1 MKINDLR
8 ITVIRYILMNKKRNN
23 KAINAGIGYT
33 IGNYLIK
40 GLSFLTIPIFVRM
53 MSTSDYGKYNTF
65 LAYESI
71 LFILIGMAI
80 HSSYKNA
87 RYKYKVISEGAKE
100 GDDYYSYVSSTMLL
114 ISVSGLIWIVLV
126 NVFSPVLEKSLHLNR
141 LSLTL
146 LIIYGF
152 SSAVITCYNTDA
164 GIEYNYKRFLKIA
177 GFNSCSNI
185 LFSIILITT
194 VFSNNRYLGRVVG
207 TVIPI
212 FLCAIYILFYFY
224 NRAKISQASGIKEKL
239 RWGIKYSLPI
249 IPHGLSQIIL
259 NQFDRIMISQ
269 MISDAATGI
278 YSFGYNIYSI
288 IAVTFNSLDSVWSP
302 WFYEKMNN
310 KEYKKIKEVS
320 SVYILLMCIFCS
332 FVILLSP
339 EIINILG
346 DDDYLEAIYCV
357 IPIVGGGFFAFLYT
371 IPSSI
376 EYYFEKTKYIA
387 IGTMSAAVIN
397 IILNYIFIKKFG
409 YVAAAYTTLVTYLLY
424 FLFHFLLAKRILG
437 YNLFSSKVIFLSVAE
452 MLVLSIFSN
461 FIIDLVALRV
471 IIAILLVILGII
483 IEEKYIGYFK
493 KQRTNN

>member
-1 MKINDLR
+1 MS
-8 ITVIRYILMNKKRNN
+8 KKSNN
-23 KAINAGIGYT
+23 KVVKAGIGYT

-65 LAYESI
+65 IAYESI
-71 LFILIGMAI
+71 VFILIGMAI

-87 RYKYKVISEGAKE
+87 RYKYKIISEGASK

-114 ISVSGLIWIVLV
+114 VSVNGIIWLILV
-126 NVFSPVLEKSLHLNR
+126 NVFAPLLEASLHLNR

-185 LFSIILITT
+185 ILSIILITT
-194 VFSNNRYLGRVVG
+194 VFTNDRYLGRVIG

-212 FLCAIYILFYFY
+212 FLCAIYILLFFQ
-224 NRAKISQASGIKEKL
+224 NRAKVSRVSGIKEKL
-239 RWGIKYSLPI
+239 NWGVKYSLPI
-249 IPHGLSQIIL
+249 IPHGLSQIVL

-346 DDDYLEAIYCV
+346 NDDYLEAIYCV

-387 IGTMSAAVIN
+387 VGTMSAAVIN
-397 IILNYIFIKKFG
+397 IILNYIFIKRFG

-424 FLFHFLLAKRILG
+424 FLFHFFLARKILG
-437 YNLFSSKVIFLSVAE
+437 YNLFSAKTIFLSVTE
-452 MLVLSIFSN
+452 MLTLSIFAN
-461 FIIDLVALRV
+461 FIINFVALR
-471 IIAILLVILGII
+471 IAIAILLLIIGVI
-483 IEEKYIGYFK
+483 IEEKYIGYLK
-493 KQRTNN
+493 KINA